1 MIRSNFEFEARV
13 CTQIV
18 KPSSGLPVPVLH
30 GIIYPIIMALG
41 LQPTAFSGVRG

>member
-1 MIRSNFEFEARV
+1 M
-13 CTQIV
+13 CTQTV